1 MMPRRRMILVLLL
14 AGTFVLSL
22 QSLTWMP
29 ESDRSDGVPAL
40 VRPVARAN
48 SATIPRPEPAR
59 GSAAD
64 ARGGGAAIRDEAAR
78 ADPSWQLRGRPE
90 AARSPHDLFAAYS
103 WQPPA
108 PAASAAA
115 PAAPE
120 APEPPFVYIG
130 RIEVE
135 GRSIFLLL
143 QGERT
148 LRVGIGETVGDFR
161 LTSSGPQGLAF
172 LHQPTGLP
180 RVLAAPGVPV
190 ASN

>member
-14 AGTFVLSL
+14 AGTVVLSL

-29 ESDRSDGVPAL
+29 NSDGSDTVPAL
-40 VRPVARAN
+40 VRPVARA
-48 SATIPRPEPAR
+48 SGATIPQPRPAL
-59 GSAAD
+59 GNSGD
-64 ARGGGAAIRDEAAR
+64 SGGDAAR
-78 ADPSWQLRGRPE
+78 PDPSWQLRVRPE
-90 AARSPHDLFAAYS
+90 PAGSPHDLFAAYS
-103 WQPPA
+103 WQPPPPPA
-108 PAASAAA
+108 PAVAA
-115 PAAPE
+115 PPPE

-135 GRSIFLLL
+135 GQSIFLLL

-148 LRVGIGETVGDFR
+148 LRVGIGESVGDFK
-161 LTSSGPQGLAF
+161 LTSSGPQGLVF
-172 LHQPTGLP
+172 LHQPTGLT